1 FSTTTASWV
10 SPTFRLI
17 SASLLVHGAFGLD
30 SNRGGR
36 HAQHPVLVAI
46 FADGLAEQ
54 QLAPATPFLLP
65 AIARPRGHGK
75 CVANVN
81 RMVILV
87 MLFRVQ
93 AASQPPS
100 ATAVAAMRGRRAA
113 ARAGKV
119 ERVVRLPVRTRL

>member
-1 FSTTTASWV
+1 MLFAAPSSWCRGLKSPLAPAYFTICVRLMFSTTTASWV

-30 SNRGGR
+30 SHRGSR

-75 CVANVN
+75 RVANVN
-81 RMVILV
+81 RMV
-87 MLFRVQ
+87 
-93 AASQPPS
+93 
-100 ATAVAAMRGRRAA
+100 
-113 ARAGKV
+113 
-119 ERVVRLPVRTRL
+119 